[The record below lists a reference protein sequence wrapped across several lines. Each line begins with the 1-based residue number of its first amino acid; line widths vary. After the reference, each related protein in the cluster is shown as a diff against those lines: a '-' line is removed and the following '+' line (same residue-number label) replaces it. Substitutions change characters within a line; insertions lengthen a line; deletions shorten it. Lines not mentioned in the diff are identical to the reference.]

1 MSLFRDR
8 GLFTSTCVL
17 IINMKKCLDNYPGL
31 VEIIKKYT
39 GKPVWWQCPNEQC
52 CYSSNYTAYF
62 GIRSLALK
70 EDAKK
75 NSKRCMLHYCKYIYL
90 RTMYRDITD
99 ECEKVYKQV
108 KKDLYTKHPSQF
120 FLQNFFTYIGKNCFS
135 FSFYFLLTKNSH
147 IL

>member
-39 GKPVWWQCPNEQC
+39 GKPVQWHCPNEQC
-52 CYSSNYTAYF
+52 CYSSNYIAYF

-70 EDAKK
+70 EDTKK
-75 NSKRCMLHYCKYIYL
+75 NSKGCMLHYCMYIYS
-90 RTMYRDITD
+90 RTMY
-99 ECEKVYKQV
+99 KVYKQV

-120 FLQNFFTYIGKNCFS
+120 IFTEIFD
-135 FSFYFLLTKNSH
+135 LH
-147 IL
+147 R